1 MNNSYKV
8 LILILL
14 IGGNLLIG
22 EARVVAAISSMKGNV
37 KIRSANQRKFD
48 TAYKA
53 QMIRTGDWLK
63 TDKNVFVA
71 IVFLDGSIVKI
82 QSDTEIEIKSSRI
95 TAKELKTQMYIS
107 EGQAWSKIS
116 EQNKGEFRI
125 KTPTAVAS
133 VKGTEFDIDFDDM
146 SESTN
151 LIVIEGEVEFGNE
164 LGTVIAGAMQGASV
178 TQDEA
183 PVEYTVAPEDLPN
196 WQNNTDPSWE
206 ILLTPNRTGKQS
218 VNQPIKISIQMINS
232 ITNEVENSFNNEV
245 QVSVDSELLFVSIDG
260 STWLGNVNISIKD
273 GKGTVLVKGSGEG
286 KPSIIVS
293 SEDSES
299 SKLQLEFFIS
309 KSQKHSLGGKVSA
322 LASKIGISAI
332 VDAIEGKSL
341 KSTAIVSG
349 EANIEDVLQKVDTG
363 ELEII
368 DYQKID
374 NSDGSVT
381 IKLIIK
387 PSSQG
392 SSQ

>member
-48 TAYKA
+48 TAYKG

-82 QSDTEIEIKSSRI
+82 QSNTEIEIKSSRI

-116 EQNKGEFRI
+116 KQNNGEFRI

-151 LIVIEGEVEFGNE
+151 LVVLEGEVEFGNE

-260 STWLGNVNISIKD
+260 STWLGNANISIKD

-309 KSQKHSLGGKVSA
+309 KSQKHSIGGKVSA
-322 LASKIGISAI
+322 LASKKGLSVIL
-332 VDAIEGKSL
+332 DAIEGKSL

-368 DYQKID
+368 DHQKID

>member
-82 QSDTEIEIKSSRI
+82 QSNTEIEIKSSRI

-116 EQNKGEFRI
+116 KQNNGEFKI

-146 SESTN
+146 SESTS
-151 LIVIEGEVEFGNE
+151 LVVLEGEVEFGNE

-260 STWLGNVNISIKD
+260 STWLGNANISIKD
-273 GKGTVLVKGSGEG
+273 GKGTVLVKGGGEG

-322 LASKIGISAI
+322 LASKKGLSVIL
-332 VDAIEGKSL
+332 DAIEGKSL

-368 DYQKID
+368 DHQKID

>member
-71 IVFLDGSIVKI
+71 IVFLDGSIIKI
-82 QSDTEIEIKSSRI
+82 QSNTEIEIKSSRI

-116 EQNKGEFRI
+116 KQNNGEFRI

-133 VKGTEFDIDFDDM
+133 VKGTEFDVDFDDM
-146 SESTN
+146 SESTS
-151 LIVIEGEVEFGNE
+151 LVVLEGEVEFGNE

-178 TQDEA
+178 TQGEA
-183 PVEYTVAPEDLPN
+183 PIEYTVAPEDLPN

-206 ILLTPNRTGKQS
+206 ILLTPDRTGKQS

-232 ITNEVENSFNNEV
+232 ITNEVENGFNNEV

-260 STWLGNVNISIKD
+260 STWLGNANISIKD

-309 KSQKHSLGGKVSA
+309 ESQKHSLGGKVSA
-322 LASKIGISAI
+322 LASKKGLSVIL
-332 VDAIEGKSL
+332 DAIEGKSL

-368 DYQKID
+368 DHQKID

>member
-71 IVFLDGSIVKI
+71 IVFLDGSMVKI
-82 QSDTEIEIKSSRI
+82 QSNTEIEIKSSRI
-95 TAKELKTQMYIS
+95 TAKELKTQMFIS

-116 EQNKGEFRI
+116 KQNNGEFRI

-133 VKGTEFDIDFDDM
+133 VKGTEFDVDFDDM
-146 SESTN
+146 SESTS
-151 LIVIEGEVEFGNE
+151 LVVLEGEVEFGNE

-183 PVEYTVAPEDLPN
+183 PVEYTVAPEDLPI
-196 WQNNTDPSWE
+196 WQNNTNPSWE
-206 ILLTPNRTGKQS
+206 ILLTPNKTGKQS

-232 ITNEVENSFNNEV
+232 ITNEVENGFNNEV

-260 STWLGNVNISIKD
+260 STWLGNANISIKD

-309 KSQKHSLGGKVSA
+309 KSQKKSIGGKVSA

-341 KSTAIVSG
+341 KSAIASG
-349 EANIEDVLQKVDTG
+349 EVNVEDVLQKVDTG

-368 DYQKID
+368 DHQKID

>member
-14 IGGNLLIG
+14 MGGNLLIG

-116 EQNKGEFRI
+116 KQNNGEFRI

-133 VKGTEFDIDFDDM
+133 VKGTEFDVDFDDM
-146 SESTN
+146 SESTS
-151 LIVIEGEVEFGNE
+151 LVVLEGEVEFGNE

-260 STWLGNVNISIKD
+260 SAWLGNANISIKD

-299 SKLQLEFFIS
+299 SKLQLEFYIS

-322 LASKIGISAI
+322 LASKKGLSVIL
-332 VDAIEGKSL
+332 DAIEGKSL

-368 DYQKID
+368 DHKID

>member
-48 TAYKA
+48 TAYKG

-82 QSDTEIEIKSSRI
+82 QSNTEIEIKSSRI

-116 EQNKGEFRI
+116 KQNNGEFRI

-146 SESTN
+146 SESTS
-151 LIVIEGEVEFGNE
+151 LVVLEGEVEFGNE

-260 STWLGNVNISIKD
+260 STWLGNANISIKD

-309 KSQKHSLGGKVSA
+309 KSQKKSIGGKVSA
-322 LASKIGISAI
+322 LASKKGLSVI

-368 DYQKID
+368 DHQKID

>member
-71 IVFLDGSIVKI
+71 IVFLDGSMVKI
-82 QSDTEIEIKSSRI
+82 QSNTEIEIKSSRI

-116 EQNKGEFRI
+116 KQNNGEFRI

-133 VKGTEFDIDFDDM
+133 VKGTEFDVDFDDM
-146 SESTN
+146 SESTS
-151 LIVIEGEVEFGNE
+151 LVVLEGEVEFGNE

-183 PVEYTVAPEDLPN
+183 PVEYTVAQEDLPN

-232 ITNEVENSFNNEV
+232 ITNEVENGFNNEV

-260 STWLGNVNISIKD
+260 STWFGNAKISIKD
-273 GKGTVLVKGSGEG
+273 GKGTFLVMGGGEG

-309 KSQKHSLGGKVSA
+309 KSQKKSIGGKVSA

-341 KSTAIVSG
+341 KSAIASG
-349 EANIEDVLQKVDTG
+349 EVNVEDVLQKVDTG

-368 DYQKID
+368 DHKID

>member
-1 MNNSYKV
+1 VNNSYKV

-48 TAYKA
+48 TAYKG

-71 IVFLDGSIVKI
+71 IVFLDGSIIKI
-82 QSDTEIEIKSSRI
+82 QSNTEIEIKSSRI

-116 EQNKGEFRI
+116 KQINGEFRI

-133 VKGTEFDIDFDDM
+133 VKGTEFDVDFDDM
-146 SESTN
+146 SESTS
-151 LIVIEGEVEFGNE
+151 LVVLEGEVEFGNE

-178 TQDEA
+178 TQGEA
-183 PVEYTVAPEDLPN
+183 PVQYTVAPEDLPI
-196 WQNNTDPSWE
+196 WQNNTNPSRE

-218 VNQPIKISIQMINS
+218 VNQPIKISIQMINL

-309 KSQKHSLGGKVSA
+309 KSQKHSIGGKVSA
-322 LASKIGISAI
+322 LASKIGLSAI

-341 KSTAIVSG
+341 KSAAIVSG
-349 EANIEDVLQKVDTG
+349 EVNIEDVLQKVDTG

-368 DYQKID
+368 DHQKID

>member
-82 QSDTEIEIKSSRI
+82 QSNTEIEIKSSRI

-116 EQNKGEFRI
+116 KQNNGEFRI

-133 VKGTEFDIDFDDM
+133 VKGTEFDVDFDDM
-146 SESTN
+146 SESTS
-151 LIVIEGEVEFGNE
+151 LVVLEGEVEFGNE

-260 STWLGNVNISIKD
+260 STWLGNANISIKD

-309 KSQKHSLGGKVSA
+309 KSQKHSIGGKVSA
-322 LASKIGISAI
+322 LASKKGLSAI

-368 DYQKID
+368 DHQKID

>member
-116 EQNKGEFRI
+116 KQNNGEFRI

-133 VKGTEFDIDFDDM
+133 VKGTEFDVDFDDM
-146 SESTN
+146 SESTS
-151 LIVIEGEVEFGNE
+151 LVVLEGEVEFGNE

-183 PVEYTVAPEDLPN
+183 PVEYTVAPEDLPI
-196 WQNNTDPSWE
+196 WQNNTNPSWE
-206 ILLTPNRTGKQS
+206 ILLTPNKTGKQS

-232 ITNEVENSFNNEV
+232 ITNEVENGFNNEV

-260 STWLGNVNISIKD
+260 STWLGNANISIKD

-309 KSQKHSLGGKVSA
+309 KSQKKSIGGKVSA

-341 KSTAIVSG
+341 KSAIASG
-349 EANIEDVLQKVDTG
+349 EVNVEDVLQKVDTG

-368 DYQKID
+368 DHQKID